1 MKNGSILFNNLTIFS
16 FEMKGDN
23 IIFLLYLF
31 DSEFIM
37 PYYLV
42 FQNGDLIANELAVA
56 QQD

>member
-1 MKNGSILFNNLTIFS
+1 
-16 FEMKGDN
+16 MKGDN

-42 FQNGDLIANELAVA
+42 FQNDDLSANELAVA
-56 QQD
+56 QQN